1 MTVLENID
9 GPSDLKRL
17 TSGELIRL
25 CAEIREFI
33 VDKVKVTGGHL
44 GSNLGAV
51 ELTVAIHLSFESPKD
66 VVLFDTGHQAYVHK
80 ILTGRRD
87 MFDTL
92 RQEGGLSGYPSRS
105 ESEHDWI
112 ENSHAS
118 TALSYA
124 HGLACA
130 MNLGRGPLVG
140 TSDAQ
145 VASDPTRYVVAVVGD
160 GALTGGLAYEALN
173 NIGHG
178 NKKVIIIWNDN
189 GRSYAPTISR
199 LSSSITKIRLNP
211 TYIQA
216 RGRIR
221 QILSEFPRVGSIA
234 SSGIVGLTTALREA
248 IEPRVF
254 FEALGV
260 RYTGP
265 IDGHDISAMG
275 YALAGAKEWDGPIVV
290 HVMTHK
296 GHGYGPA
303 EQDEVQCLH
312 DLKVAPLVA
321 IKNRESFTDAFS
333 EKLIEIASHRS
344 EIVAITAAMPGPTG
358 LLKFEANFP
367 ERFFDVGIAEA
378 HAVTSAAGMAMGG
391 LRPVV
396 AIYSTFIARAFDQ
409 VNLDV
414 SLHNLPVVFI
424 LDRAGITGDDGPSHH
439 GLLDMVEMLA
449 IPNLT
454 IFAPSGTDALRS
466 ALEAS
471 LNLSGP
477 AVIRFP
483 KTTGVTTLDGLLPP
497 LDPFAAHKLCGGNGS
512 IAIVGVGKMAEFAL
526 EAANLLEDQG
536 LDVTAWDPR
545 IIKPLCSKMMRELTS
560 MTHVFV
566 VEDGFVP
573 GGVGS
578 HLSYQLNQSQ
588 LVDPTEV
595 VQLGV
600 PIGFIK
606 QGKPNDILARLG
618 LDGIGIAKSVMAHL
632 NHNQI
637 A

>member
-312 DLKVAPLVA
+312 DLKVAPLIA

-497 LDPFAAHKLCGGNGS
+497 LDPFAAHKLRGGNGS